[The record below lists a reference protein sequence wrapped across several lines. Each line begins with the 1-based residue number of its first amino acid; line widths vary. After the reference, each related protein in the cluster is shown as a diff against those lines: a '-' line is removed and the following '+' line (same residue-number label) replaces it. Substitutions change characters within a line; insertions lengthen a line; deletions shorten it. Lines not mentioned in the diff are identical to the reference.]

1 MLCSTKETVCWWV
14 REIRLPLST
23 PWRACWTTQTCR
35 SGSRQPVGTPLPDS
49 DGSKWHPELRITT
62 SNVLRR
68 LNEVALPGREELRG
82 AVLRYVEI
90 PGARAFNAVGLT
102 PNSITLIGFLI
113 CAAAAAVVAL
123 GWPLYAGVVFL
134 LGGILDLFD
143 GALARLTG
151 KASPFGALL
160 DSVFDRLGE
169 ASLFV
174 GLGIYYLLGD
184 LPSGQLILSMLSVL
198 LGLVFSQGVS
208 YLRAR
213 GEGLGAFTRSGIM
226 TRTERVIILGAGLI
240 VEGLAPVPIMV
251 WVLWVIAGVSCFT
264 LFQRMFTIRGILER
278 EGE

>member
-1 MLCSTKETVCWWV
+1 M
-14 REIRLPLST
+14 
-23 PWRACWTTQTCR
+23 AM
-35 SGSRQPVGTPLPDS
+35 
-49 DGSKWHPELRITT
+49 
-62 SNVLRR
+62 
-68 LNEVALPGREELRG
+68 PGREELR
-82 AVLRYVEI
+82 AALLRYVEL
-90 PGARAFNAVGLT
+90 PGARAFKALGFT
-102 PNSITLIGFLI
+102 PNSITLLGFAVSVAG
-113 CAAAAAVVAL
+113 AALTAL
-123 GWPLYAGVVFL
+123 GWPLYGGIVFL
-134 LGGILDLFD
+134 AGSILDLFD

-169 ASLFV
+169 AALFV
-174 GLGIYYLLGD
+174 GLGLYYLLGD
-184 LPSGQLILSMLSVL
+184 LPTGQLLLSMLAVL

-240 VEGLAPVPIMV
+240 AEGLVPVPVIV

-278 EGE
+278 EAE